1 MNRFL
6 IAFYALLAPSVLTS
20 LMVRLATDDE
30 GIAMAAA
37 WILLGVALI
46 ILVTAERAR
55 KQGRV
60 C

>member
-30 GIAMAAA
+30 GTAMAAA
-37 WILLGVALI
+37 WIVRGVALNV
-46 ILVTAERAR
+46 LVAAGRAR

-60 C
+60 R